1 MIELSEGQELTLTLG
16 VPETGLVMAKLF
28 RDGSTWKLG
37 AVGTGIALKT
47 PTDSIEALL
56 PFV

>member
-1 MIELSEGQELTLTLG
+1 
-16 VPETGLVMAKLF
+16 MARLF
-28 RDGSTWKLG
+28 RDGSGWKLG

-56 PFV
+56 PFVQV